1 MAGKDGAGVVRAVG
15 PGVEKLRVNDRVYVT
30 TSVTGT
36 YATHAIANAKTVGGP
51 SRRVFESDTVSP
63 RH

>member
-36 YATHAIANAKTVGGP
+36 YATHAIANAKTVCGP
-51 SRRVFESDTVSP
+51 SRL
-63 RH
+63 